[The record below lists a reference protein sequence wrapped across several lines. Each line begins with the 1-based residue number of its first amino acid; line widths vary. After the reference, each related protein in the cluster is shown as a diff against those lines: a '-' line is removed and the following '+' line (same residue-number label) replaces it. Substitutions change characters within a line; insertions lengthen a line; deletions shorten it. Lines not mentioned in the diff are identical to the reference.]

1 MEQEDVVTLN
11 LSDFPKPD
19 MSQKD
24 KPGYYNPVNEYT
36 LEGVYVKTWKSPAIA
51 GKAYGLSQ
59 GVVSKCC
66 NGYLLCIEK
75 YGKIFLYKGDNIDKR
90 LEDIKQQG
98 ASRIK
103 TAHLR
108 IEVYN
113 KGGKLLSYYPSLG
126 KASDKYH
133 IDRSII
139 RECCQ
144 CKRLFVKDYIF
155 LFEGG
160 NIKERLKL
168 IKQKQELDAKIENEI
183 LKEH

>member
-19 MSQKD
+19 MSQRD
-24 KPGYYNPVNEYT
+24 KPNYYNPVNEYT
-36 LEGVYVKTWKSPAIA
+36 LEGVYVKTWKSPASA
-51 GKAYGLSQ
+51 EKAYGLTQ
-59 GVVSKCC
+59 GHVNKCC
-66 NGYLLCIEK
+66 NGYTLCIEK
-75 YGKIFLYKGDNIDKR
+75 YGKIFLYKGDSIVRR
-90 LEDIKQQG
+90 LKDIQQNG
-98 ASRIK
+98 NKAKAS
-103 TAHLR
+103 HLNV
-108 IEVYN
+108 EVYN
-113 KGGKLLSYYPSLG
+113 KSGKRLSWYPSLS
-126 KASDKYH
+126 KISDKYH
-133 IDRSII
+133 IATNII

>member
-1 MEQEDVVTLN
+1 MEQEDTVILN
-11 LSDFPKPD
+11 LSDFPNPD

-24 KPGYYNPVNEYT
+24 KPNYYNPVNEYT
-36 LEGVYVKTWKSPAIA
+36 LEGVYVKTWKNPAIA
-51 GKAYGLSQ
+51 NKAYGLPH
-59 GVVSKCC
+59 GIVRKCC
-66 NGYLLCIEK
+66 NSCILCIKK

-90 LEDIKQQG
+90 LEAIEQYEKSKG
-98 ASRIK
+98 KA
-103 TAHLR
+103 AYLR
-108 IEVYN
+108 IEVYS
-113 KGGKLLSYYPSLG
+113 KRGKWLSCYPSLG

-133 IDRSII
+133 IAHSII

>member
-11 LSDFPKPD
+11 LSDFPKPNI
-19 MSQKD
+19 SQKNR
-24 KPGYYNPVNEYT
+24 PNYYNPVNEYT

-51 GKAYGLSQ
+51 RKAYRLPQ
-59 GVVSKCC
+59 GIVNRCC
-66 NGYLLCIEK
+66 KGCPLCIEK
-75 YGKIFLYKGDNIDKR
+75 YGKIFLYKGDSIDKR
-90 LEDIKQQG
+90 LEDIKQQE
-98 ASRIK
+98 ANRIK
-103 TAHLR
+103 ATHLR
-108 IEVYN
+108 IEVYS
-113 KGGKLLSYYPSLG
+113 KGGKLLSCYPSLG

-133 IDRSII
+133 IACNII
-139 RECCQ
+139 RECCNG
-144 CKRLFVKDYIF
+144 KRLFVKDYIF